1 LVFQADRC
9 KWCAYAAL
17 VLVPLMAAPAQAE
30 VLPWLEHK
38 LADPFATQEKANR
51 MISPS
56 LKPEGCPSWLPS
68 PNHKLDFV
76 EAVTLTLCH
85 NPTTKAAYLSL
96 LAQASSYG
104 TNYSAYFPT
113 VSANVNNS
121 RSTSF
126 IYDGNGL
133 AATTVN
139 GVTVLTN
146 SPTSNIISSVNKS
159 YGLSASWTL
168 YDFGQREFK
177 LEAAEQTLIAAGYSY
192 DSTLQGAIASALNAY
207 FQLLT
212 AQNGVDVAKESERY
226 AKESYDAAALRHK
239 IGLVPLADEL
249 QARSVYSE
257 AILASQQADNLLS
270 RNRAA
275 LALLMGMSAD
285 SPIQVAEL
293 DNRLLEHDPF
303 KGTVQSWM
311 QLAQQKRNDL
321 LASQAQIEG
330 SKISLQA
337 LERSDLATVSIS
349 TNLNQSNDTINVF
362 RGGNATRTQAI
373 GLSVSIPIFTGFS
386 QTYNESAA
394 HEQLEAQEDTLANT
408 ELAVEQDVWNS
419 WHNYETAKKSWETS
433 QNLMASATQ
442 FKGVALGRYK
452 EGIGSI
458 LDVLNAESQYSSALQ
473 SNLQSRY
480 NLLSARVDL
489 VRAVGVLNLNSMH
502 PDWAANPATAQTS
515 QPER

>member
-1 LVFQADRC
+1 MVLQTGRR

-17 VLVPLMAAPAQAE
+17 VLAPLMAGPAQAE

-38 LADPFATQEKANR
+38 VADPFATQEKANR

-56 LKPEGCPSWLPS
+56 LKPEDCPSGLPS
-68 PNHKLDFV
+68 ADHKLDFV
-76 EAVTLTLCH
+76 EVVTLALCH
-85 NPTTKAAYLSL
+85 NPTTKAAYLTL

-126 IYDGNGL
+126 IYDGNAL

-146 SPTSNIISSVNKS
+146 TPTANIISSVDKS

-168 YDFGQREFK
+168 YDFGQREFR

-192 DSTLQGAIASALNAY
+192 DSTLQGTIASALNAY

-212 AQNGVDVAKESERY
+212 AQNGVDVARESERY
-226 AKESYDAAALRHK
+226 AEESYDAAALRHK
-239 IGLVPLADEL
+239 IGQVPLADEL
-249 QARSVYSE
+249 QARGTYSQ
-257 AILASQQADNLLS
+257 AILASQQAGNLLS
-270 RNRAA
+270 QDRAA
-275 LALLMGMSAD
+275 LALLMGMPAD
-285 SPIQVAEL
+285 SPVQVAEL

-311 QLAQQKRNDL
+311 QQAQQKRNDL

-337 LERSDLATVSIS
+337 LKRSDLATVSIT
-349 TNLNQSNDTINVF
+349 TNVTQNNDTINVF
-362 RGGNATRTQAI
+362 RGGDATRSQAI

-386 QTYNESAA
+386 QTYNERAA
-394 HEQLEAQEDTLANT
+394 REQLEAQEDTLAST
-408 ELAVEQDVWNS
+408 ELTVEQDVWNS

-433 QNLMASATQ
+433 QDLMTSALQ
-442 FKGVALGRYK
+442 LKDVALGRYK

-489 VRAVGVLNLNSMH
+489 VRAVGVLNLDSMH
-502 PDWAANPATAQTS
+502 PDWAANPAAAETA